1 MNMIQEN
8 TGAVAASVPTT
19 TVSGSAMRLAK
30 PSTTFASRSSD
41 QDLLKIAGRIVAGMT
56 ANAAYPAPA
65 PTLAVLTAAFNAF
78 GNAVHANDR
87 GSNAVA
93 ARNQARSQLVTA
105 LREMALYVQQASQG
119 NLVTLL
125 SSGFPVQRGRRA
137 ISLAAPAAPVGVQ
150 LRRGSVSGQVLG
162 SCMTV
167 EGVQMYEWHYA
178 NQAAPAVW
186 TSTGTSTSR
195 RVAVEGLVST
205 SVYLFQV
212 RAYGRRGPGNW
223 SENATI
229 VVV

>member
-1 MNMIQEN
+1 MNMIQE
-8 TGAVAASVPTT
+8 TVTTAASVPTT
-19 TVSGSAMRLAK
+19 PVSGSAIRLAK
-30 PSTTFASRSSD
+30 PATTFAGRSND
-41 QDLLKIAGRIVAGMT
+41 QDLLKIGGRIVAGMT
-56 ANAAYPAPA
+56 ANAAYPAPT

-78 GNAVHANDR
+78 SVAVHANDR

-93 ARNQARSQLVTA
+93 ARNQARSQLVTV

-125 SSGFPVQRGRRA
+125 SSGYPAQRGRGA
-137 ISLAAPAAPVGVQ
+137 VSLAAPPAPVGVK
-150 LRRGSVSGQVLG
+150 LRKGSVTGEVLG
-162 SCMTV
+162 ICTAV
-167 EGVQMYEWHYA
+167 DGAQMYEWHYA
-178 NQAAPAVW
+178 TQATPAVW

-195 RVAVEGLVST
+195 RVAVAGLMST

-223 SENATI
+223 SESATI